1 MRATD
6 DALTLVVSIDTEEDN
21 WDPVRERLTVENIRE
36 LPRLDRFFERLGVR
50 ATYFTTH
57 QVAST
62 PWCVDILRDLVASGR
77 SEVGTHLHP
86 WNTPPVQLELT
97 PRNTMLGNLPIDL
110 QRAKIETL
118 TTLLAEQMG
127 QRPYSFRAGRWGLRG
142 VTAGALI
149 EAGYRV
155 DSSVTPYRSWSEE
168 GGVNHIGAPIN
179 VYRLDGLSD
188 HRVPAAHG
196 ALIEVPMS
204 WGYTHGAW
212 GTLSTVDRVVSG
224 PVARRL
230 GLARALGILHLMNH
244 VVLSPEVEGL
254 DDMERLARMLI
265 ARGVRHLHVSF
276 HSPSLVP
283 GLSPFASNAKEVDL
297 LYARLSDLIERVSGI
312 KPVRFATVG
321 EAGALLAPARA
332 ESPKRVAPVA
342 EAPRKLVVVSYHF
355 PPDPAIGGLR
365 WSGLTKYLGQMGWRS
380 WVISAAG
387 GAPAVPGVTVVHRPR
402 LRTAN
407 DLYRR
412 FMEWRRRSAAA
423 PPAAA
428 SGNGRPGAPG
438 RRRSG
443 GWTAVIRYE
452 SGVLLSLPDEG
463 RGWIWRAALAVS
475 GVLTRERP
483 DVLVSSGPPH
493 SAHLAAWLATRFRNV
508 PWFVD
513 LRDPWAGP
521 LTDAWRDTPFFRS
534 RIARWI
540 TTRCERLALRSAT
553 GVICNT
559 REFTDALIQ
568 RFPELRIQWVPNAVD
583 RALLPPRR
591 GDPYP
596 GLSLAHVGTVYGGR
610 DLGPVLRAMR
620 RLFDR
625 TPEAGTDGTRLRVA
639 GYVEEPYA
647 TELRRQISDLGL
659 GAWVEF
665 LGTLPRGDA
674 LTLVSR
680 SRLALV
686 LAQGQEFQVPAKLYE
701 LVAMGIQTLVLAPA
715 ASAASSEAKRV
726 GAVAIDPDDIDSIAE
741 FLSQARL
748 GTVPASIGEPVDY
761 RVLAPRVATVLSQ
774 ALAPGALPSQELA

>member
-1 MRATD
+1 MT

-21 WDPVRERLTVENIRE
+21 WDPVRDQLTVENIRE
-36 LPRLDRFFERLGVR
+36 LPRLDRHFERLGVR

-62 PWCVDILRDLVASGR
+62 PWCVGILRDLVSAGR
-77 SEVGTHLHP
+77 SEIGTHLHP
-86 WNTPPVQLELT
+86 WNTPPVQLDLT

-110 QRAKIETL
+110 QRAKIEAL

-127 QRPYSFRAGRWGLRG
+127 QRPFSFRAGRWGLRG
-142 VTAGALI
+142 VTAAALI

-155 DSSVTPYRSWSEE
+155 DSSVTPYRSWVTE
-168 GGVNHIGAPIN
+168 GGVSHIGAPIN
-179 VYRLDGLSD
+179 VYRLDGRGD
-188 HRVPAAHG
+188 HRIPVAHG
-196 ALIEVPMS
+196 ALVEVPMS

-212 GTLSTVDRVVSG
+212 GLLSALDEAVTRNVPFRFGAV
-224 PVARRL
+224 
-230 GLARALGILHLMNH
+230 RAVEMLHLVNH
-244 VVLSPEVEGL
+244 VVLSPEVEAI
-254 DDMERLARMLI
+254 DDMERLARKLI
-265 ARGVRHLHVSF
+265 ARGARHLHVTF

-283 GLSPFASNAKEVDL
+283 GLSPFASTAKAVDL
-297 LYARLSDLIERVSGI
+297 LYGRVSDFVERISAI

-332 ESPKRVAPVA
+332 ESPEPVVPEA
-342 EAPRKLVVVSYHF
+342 EVPRKLVVVSYHF

-365 WSGLTKYLGQMGWRS
+365 WSGLTRYLGQMGWKS
-380 WVISAAG
+380 WVIAAAG

-402 LRTAN
+402 RRTIN
-407 DLYRR
+407 DFYRTLK
-412 FMEWRRRSAAA
+412 EWRKKGAET
-423 PPAAA
+423 P
-428 SGNGRPGAPG
+428 GNAGPGGAGGG
-438 RRRSG
+438 RRKSG
-443 GWTAVIRYE
+443 GWTASLRYE

-463 RGWIWRAALAVS
+463 RGWIWRAAFAARR
-475 GVLTRERP
+475 VLSRERP

-559 REFTDALIQ
+559 REFTEALTQ
-568 RFPELRIQWVPNAVD
+568 RFPDLRIQWIPNAVD

-596 GLSLAHVGTVYGGR
+596 GLALAHVGTMYGGR
-610 DLGPVLRAMR
+610 DLGPVLRGMR
-620 RLFDR
+620 LLFDR
-625 TPEAGTDGTRLRVA
+625 HSETANDGAMLRVA
-639 GYVEEPYA
+639 GHIEEPYISD
-647 TELRRQISDLGL
+647 LRQQISDLGM

-665 LGTLPRGDA
+665 LGVLPRADA
-674 LTLVSR
+674 LALVSR

-701 LVAMGIQTLVLAPA
+701 LVAMGIQTLVLAPEG
-715 ASAASSEAKRV
+715 SAASSEAQRV
-726 GAVAIDPDDIDSIAE
+726 GAAAIDPDDIEAIAE
-741 FLSQARL
+741 FLSQVRL
-748 GTVPASIGEPVDY
+748 GTVPASNGEPVDY
-761 RVLAPRVATVLSQ
+761 RALAPRVATVLTH
-774 ALAPGALPSQELA
+774 ALVPGALPSQELA